1 MTDGTMRTD
10 TPMERA
16 VLGTLPFLLIGLAVS
31 VPLLFVRW
39 SPPPFTVVIVHLA
52 ALVLLGL
59 IAAIRLMPLA
69 GNDWFLGR
77 SWSPFWRLSAS
88 GISVVFLVT
97 GMVGLVTLASS
108 AALRYPPSL
117 QLLQLLSALDIAW
130 AGAALVIG
138 IYRAWRLPA
147 SVAAGTLLATICI
160 WSIWK
165 YLDVVGFG
173 PTGEWIVDSDAL
185 ARYVLP
191 FDVIA
196 AVMAVGAFVFGT
208 RRQAMEQAS
217 PQS

>member
-1 MTDGTMRTD
+1 
-10 TPMERA
+10 MERA

-31 VPLLFVRW
+31 VPLLFVQW

-59 IAAIRLMPLA
+59 IAAIRLMSLA
-69 GNDWFLGR
+69 GSDWFMGQ
-77 SWSPFWRLSAS
+77 SWSPFWRLAAS

-97 GMVGLVTLASS
+97 GMVGLVTLAST

-138 IYRAWRLPA
+138 VYRAWRLPA
-147 SVAAGTLLATICI
+147 AVAAGTLLAIICI
-160 WSIWK
+160 WSIWR

-173 PTGEWIVDSDAL
+173 PTGEWIVDSGAL

-196 AVMAVGAFVFGT
+196 AVMAVGALVFGT
-208 RRQAMEQAS
+208 RRQAIEQAS

>member
-1 MTDGTMRTD
+1 MTGQSVRSDA
-10 TPMERA
+10 PMERA
-16 VLGTLPFLLIGLAVS
+16 VLATIPFLVIGLIGS
-31 VPLLFVRW
+31 IPLLLVRW
-39 SPPPFTVVIVHLA
+39 SPPPFTIVIVHLA

-59 IAAIRLMPLA
+59 VAVIRLAPLA
-69 GNDWFLGR
+69 GDGWFVGHA
-77 SWSPFWRLSAS
+77 WSPFWRLAAS

-117 QLLQLLSALDIAW
+117 QFLQLLSALDIAW

-138 IYRAWRLPA
+138 VHRAWRLPA
-147 SVAAGTLLATICI
+147 AVTAGTLLAIICV

-173 PTGEWIVDSDAL
+173 PTGEWILDSEAL
-185 ARYVLP
+185 ATYVLP
-191 FDVIA
+191 FDVAA
-196 AVMAVGAFVFGT
+196 AVMAIGAFVFGT

>member
-1 MTDGTMRTD
+1 
-10 TPMERA
+10 MERT
-16 VLGTLPFLLIGLAVS
+16 VLAIVPFLAIGLVGS
-31 VPLLFVRW
+31 VLLFLVRW
-39 SPPPFTVVIVHLA
+39 SPPPFTIVIVHLA

-59 IAAIRLMPLA
+59 IAAVRLIPFA
-69 GNDWFLGR
+69 GNDWFEGQP
-77 SWSPFWRLSAS
+77 WSPFWRLAAS

-108 AALRYPPSL
+108 ATLRYPPSL
-117 QLLQLLSALDIAW
+117 QFLQLLSALDIAW

-138 IYRAWRLPA
+138 VYRAWRLPA
-147 SVAAGTLLATICI
+147 AATAGTVLAIICV
-160 WSIWK
+160 WSIWR

-173 PTGEWIVDSDAL
+173 PEGEWIVDSAAL

-196 AVMAVGAFVFGT
+196 AVMAIGAFVFGT
-208 RRQAMEQAS
+208 RRQAMEQAR

>member
-1 MTDGTMRTD
+1 MIDASSRSD

-16 VLGTLPFLLIGLAVS
+16 VLATVPFLAIGLIAS

-39 SPPPFTVVIVHLA
+39 SSPPLTIVIVHLA

-59 IAAIRLMPLA
+59 VAVIRLAPMA
-69 GNDWFLGR
+69 GNDWFNGQ
-77 SWSPFWRLSAS
+77 SWPPFWRLTAS
-88 GISVVFLVT
+88 GISAVFLAT

-117 QLLQLLSALDIAW
+117 QFLQLLSALDIAW

-138 IYRAWRLPA
+138 VYRAWRLPA
-147 SVAAGTLLATICI
+147 AVTAGIVLAIICV
-160 WSIWK
+160 WSIWR

-173 PTGEWIVDSDAL
+173 PAGEWMVDSAAL
-185 ARYVLP
+185 AKYVLP
-191 FDVIA
+191 FDVAA
-196 AVMAVGAFVFGT
+196 AVMAIVAFVFGT
-208 RRQAMEQAS
+208 HRQAMEQAS

>member
-1 MTDGTMRTD
+1 
-10 TPMERA
+10 MERA
-16 VLGTLPFLLIGLAVS
+16 VLATIPFLAIGLIGS
-31 VPLLFVRW
+31 IPLLLVRW
-39 SPPPFTVVIVHLA
+39 SPPPFTIVIVHLA

-59 IAAIRLMPLA
+59 IAVILLAPLA
-69 GNDWFLGR
+69 GDGWFVGHG
-77 SWSPFWRLSAS
+77 WSPFWRLAAS

-108 AALRYPPSL
+108 AALQYPPSL
-117 QLLQLLSALDIAW
+117 QFLQLLSALDIAW

-138 IYRAWRLPA
+138 VHRAWRLPA
-147 SVAAGTLLATICI
+147 AVTAGTLLAIICV

-165 YLDVVGFG
+165 YLDIVGFG
-173 PTGEWIVDSDAL
+173 PTGEWIVDSEAL

-191 FDVIA
+191 FDVAA
-196 AVMAVGAFVFGT
+196 AVMAIGAFVFGT

>member
-1 MTDGTMRTD
+1 
-10 TPMERA
+10 MERA

-31 VPLLFVRW
+31 VPLLFVQW

-59 IAAIRLMPLA
+59 IAATRLMSLA
-69 GNDWFLGR
+69 GNDWFMGQ
-77 SWSPFWRLSAS
+77 SWSPFWRLAAS
-88 GISVVFLVT
+88 GISVVLLVT

-117 QLLQLLSALDIAW
+117 QSLQLLSALDIAW

-147 SVAAGTLLATICI
+147 AVAAGTLLAIICI
-160 WSIWK
+160 WSIWR

-173 PTGEWIVDSDAL
+173 PTGEWIVDSGAL

-196 AVMAVGAFVFGT
+196 AVMAVGALVFGT
-208 RRQAMEQAS
+208 RRQAIEQAS

>member
-1 MTDGTMRTD
+1 MIDEPIRSN

-16 VLGTLPFLLIGLAVS
+16 VLGTVPFLAVGLIGS
-31 VPLLFVRW
+31 VPLLLVRW
-39 SPPPFTVVIVHLA
+39 SPPPFTVFIVHLA

-59 IAAIRLMPLA
+59 VAVIRLAPMA
-69 GNDWFLGR
+69 GNDWFMGQP
-77 SWSPFWRLSAS
+77 WSPFWRLTAS
-88 GISVVFLVT
+88 GISVVFLAT

-108 AALRYPPSL
+108 AALQYPPSL
-117 QLLQLLSALDIAW
+117 QFLQLLSALDIAW

-147 SVAAGTLLATICI
+147 AVTAGAVLAIICV
-160 WSIWK
+160 WSIWR

-173 PTGEWIVDSDAL
+173 PEGEWIVDHAAL

-191 FDVIA
+191 FDVLA
-196 AVMAVGAFVFGT
+196 AVMAVAAFVFGT

>member
-1 MTDGTMRTD
+1 
-10 TPMERA
+10 MERA
-16 VLGTLPFLLIGLAVS
+16 VLATIPFLVIGLIGS
-31 VPLLFVRW
+31 IPLLLVRW
-39 SPPPFTVVIVHLA
+39 SPPPFTIVIVHLA

-59 IAAIRLMPLA
+59 VAVIRLAPLA
-69 GNDWFLGR
+69 GDGWFVGHA
-77 SWSPFWRLSAS
+77 WPPFWRLSAS

-117 QLLQLLSALDIAW
+117 QFLQLLSALDIAW

-138 IYRAWRLPA
+138 VHRAWRLPA
-147 SVAAGTLLATICI
+147 AVTAGTLLAIICV

-173 PTGEWIVDSDAL
+173 PTGEWIVDSEAL
-185 ARYVLP
+185 ATYVLP
-191 FDVIA
+191 FDVAA
-196 AVMAVGAFVFGT
+196 AVMAIGAFVFGT

>member
-1 MTDGTMRTD
+1 
-10 TPMERA
+10 MEKA
-16 VLGTLPFLLIGLAVS
+16 VLATVPFLAIGLVGS
-31 VPLLFVRW
+31 MPLILVRW
-39 SPPPFTVVIVHLA
+39 SPPPFGVVIVHLA
-52 ALVLLGL
+52 VLVFLGL
-59 IAAIRLMPLA
+59 VAVIRLAPMA
-69 GNDWFLGR
+69 GIDWFKGR
-77 SWSPFWRLSAS
+77 AWSPFWRSAAS

-108 AALRYPPSL
+108 AALRYPPSM
-117 QLLQLLSALDIAW
+117 QFLQLLSALDIAW

-147 SVAAGTLLATICI
+147 AVAAGTVLAIVCV
-160 WSIWK
+160 WSIWR

-173 PTGEWIVDSDAL
+173 PAGEWIVDSAAL
-185 ARYVLP
+185 ARHVLP
-191 FDVIA
+191 FDVAA

>member
-1 MTDGTMRTD
+1 
-10 TPMERA
+10 MERA
-16 VLGTLPFLLIGLAVS
+16 VLATLPFLAIGLAGS
-31 VPLLFVRW
+31 VPLLLVRW
-39 SPPPFTVVIVHLA
+39 SPPPLAIVVFHLA
-52 ALVLLGL
+52 VLVGLGL
-59 IAAIRLMPLA
+59 VAVIRLAPLA
-69 GNDWFLGR
+69 GVDWFEGQ
-77 SWSPFWRLSAS
+77 SWSPFWRSAAS

-117 QLLQLLSALDIAW
+117 QFLQLISALDIAW

-138 IYRAWRLPA
+138 TYRAWRVPA
-147 SVAAGTLLATICI
+147 AVTAGTLLAIVCV
-160 WSIWK
+160 WSIWR

-173 PTGEWIVDSDAL
+173 PAGEWIVDSEAL

-191 FDVIA
+191 FDVAA
-196 AVMAVGAFVFGT
+196 AVMAIGAFVLGT

>member
-1 MTDGTMRTD
+1 
-10 TPMERA
+10 MERA
-16 VLGTLPFLLIGLAVS
+16 VLATVPFLAIGLVVS
-31 VPLLFVRW
+31 VPLILVPW
-39 SPPPFTVVIVHLA
+39 SPPPFTIVIVHLA
-52 ALVLLGL
+52 ALVVLGL
-59 IAAIRLMPLA
+59 VAALRLMPLA
-69 GNDWFLGR
+69 GNDWFRGQP
-77 SWSPFWRLSAS
+77 WSPFWRLAAS

-117 QLLQLLSALDIAW
+117 QFLQLLSALDIAW

-147 SVAAGTLLATICI
+147 AATAGTVLAIICV
-160 WSIWK
+160 WSIWR

-173 PTGEWIVDSDAL
+173 PEGEWIVDSAAL

-191 FDVIA
+191 FDVLA
-196 AVMAVGAFVFGT
+196 AVIAVGAFVFGT

>member
-1 MTDGTMRTD
+1 MTDESSRSN

-16 VLGTLPFLLIGLAVS
+16 VLATIPFLAIGLIGS
-31 VPLLFVRW
+31 VPLLLVWW
-39 SPPPFTVVIVHLA
+39 SPPPLTIVIVHLS

-59 IAAIRLMPLA
+59 VAVIRLVPLA
-69 GNDWFLGR
+69 GDGWFTGQT
-77 SWSPFWRLSAS
+77 WSPFWRLAAS

-117 QLLQLLSALDIAW
+117 QFLQLLSALDIAW

-138 IYRAWRLPA
+138 VHRAWRLPA
-147 SVAAGTLLATICI
+147 AVTAGTVLAIICV
-160 WSIWK
+160 WSIWR

-173 PTGEWIVDSDAL
+173 PTGEWIVDSAAL
-185 ARYVLP
+185 GRYVLP
-191 FDVIA
+191 FDVVA
-196 AVMAVGAFVFGT
+196 AVTAIGAFVFGT

>member
-1 MTDGTMRTD
+1 MTDEAAQSD
-10 TPMERA
+10 SPMERA
-16 VLGTLPFLLIGLAVS
+16 VLGTLPFLAIGLVAS
-31 VPLLFVRW
+31 VPLILVRW

-59 IAAIRLMPLA
+59 VAALRLTPLA
-69 GNDWFLGR
+69 GNDWFRGQ
-77 SWSPFWRLSAS
+77 SWTPFWRLAAS
-88 GISVVFLVT
+88 GISVVFIVT

-117 QLLQLLSALDIAW
+117 QFLQLLSALDIAW

-138 IYRAWRLPA
+138 VYRAWRLPA
-147 SVAAGTLLATICI
+147 ATTAGTVLAIVCV
-160 WSIWK
+160 WSIWR

-173 PTGEWIVDSDAL
+173 PEGEWILDSAAL

-191 FDVIA
+191 FDVLA
-196 AVMAVGAFVFGT
+196 AVMAIGAFVFGT